1 MDVGAGEAK
10 LPPGVRKTMYHD
22 IDPITGGATLLKMA
36 EFPITNEIRRMSQDD
51 KMNMEIVLMELG
63 SRKLISFEEGD
74 IDAQLGIKALNDFFS
89 GKVFYEQQ
97 KYDMNAKD
105 FGDYYAFKIELRIH
119 DGKLQIAKKKW
130 KVGKNGEG
138 DIRKAEV
145 LFYKDV
151 KTIYQI
157 DRILGGAFSC
167 DLTKSGLENGE
178 AQNHLVNKIICE
190 LGLKSNYTAYAVN
203 QESVKNNIKNVNSA
217 KE

>member
-63 SRKLISFEEGD
+63 SRKLISFKEGD
-74 IDAQLGIKALNDFFS
+74 IKAQNRIKALNDFFS

-97 KYDMNAKD
+97 KYNMSAKD

-119 DGKLQIAKKKW
+119 DGKLQIAKK
-130 KVGKNGEG
+130 
-138 DIRKAEV
+138 R
-145 LFYKDV
+145 
-151 KTIYQI
+151 
-157 DRILGGAFSC
+157 
-167 DLTKSGLENGE
+167 
-178 AQNHLVNKIICE
+178 
-190 LGLKSNYTAYAVN
+190 
-203 QESVKNNIKNVNSA
+203 
-217 KE
+217 